1 MTGFILYNP
10 RWKDLRRVE
19 KTLEEKPATWEKY
32 EHEEGGKCKIFE
44 MEIREFK
51 EAKEKKEEGSIGKKE
66 FYKAVK
72 HVVAAGLDLMYSL
85 RGEHE
90 GRI

>member
-1 MTGFILYNP
+1 MRYILYNP
-10 RWKDLRRVE
+10 RWKDIRRVE

-32 EHEEGGKCKIFE
+32 EHEEDGKCKIFE
-44 MEIREFK
+44 MEIKEFR
-51 EAKEKKEEGSIGKKE
+51 EAKEKKEEKSIGKKE

-90 GRI
+90 GKL

>member
-1 MTGFILYNP
+1 MRRFILYNP
-10 RWKDLRRVE
+10 YWKDLRRVE

-32 EHEEGGKCKIFE
+32 EHQEGGKCKIFE
-44 MEIREFK
+44 MEIKEFK

-72 HVVAAGLDLMYSL
+72 HVVASGLDLMYSL

-90 GRI
+90 GKL